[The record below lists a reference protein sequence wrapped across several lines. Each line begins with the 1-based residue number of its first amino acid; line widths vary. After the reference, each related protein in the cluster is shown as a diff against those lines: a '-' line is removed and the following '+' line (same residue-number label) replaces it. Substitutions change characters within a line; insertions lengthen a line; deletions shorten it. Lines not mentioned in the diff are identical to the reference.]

1 MPRLTAF
8 FQHLPGGVVS
18 AMPAGPAGQ
27 VLRWAALTA
36 AGLLG
41 HYTVAGDQVPGGGY
55 SGLVQWLAGIGPW
68 WAVGMARKP
77 LAPPSSPGEPGF
89 RYVRQE
95 RPGPAT
101 HALAP
106 VADPDSAFL
115 AMAETVP
122 DILFMVTPDG
132 ACEYINQR
140 FYDFTGTPEGSA
152 LGHGWAGVLH
162 PGERGAHLLQWQATL
177 QSPTLA
183 GIRGRIRAADGRY
196 QWFFARLRPVTD
208 GQGRVIRW
216 FGAASNIH
224 SLTQSEEQLRLLNE
238 SLEQRVSERTAALRD
253 SEARLRA
260 IFDSAVEGILTMDE
274 EGTIESAN
282 PAALSC
288 FGYAAGEL
296 TGRKLTALLP
306 DSHLP
311 PDGRDAAESFLPG
324 SGTQA
329 GVERELIGVR
339 REGFRF
345 PAHLSVIGF
354 QADGERRF
362 AGFVRDLTIQKRLEH
377 LILEISER
385 EQRRIGGDLH
395 DGLGQELTA
404 LSMLNSVLQ
413 KDLEAKHLP
422 EAATSAR
429 IAGMLDVARRQLY
442 QTVHGL
448 LPVAAEPGGLMSGLE
463 RHAESCRETLG
474 CHCHFHCP
482 VPVLMQDAAHATH
495 LFRIAQEAIHNA
507 VRHGRAEKIT
517 IRLLQADPGYVVLEV
532 EDAGTGIS
540 GLMTGHSGVGLRSM
554 KYRAEAMQ
562 GRLEVHRPACGGT
575 LIRCVVPGSPPPN
588 DTPCS

>member
-1 MPRLTAF
+1 
-8 FQHLPGGVVS
+8 
-18 AMPAGPAGQ
+18 
-27 VLRWAALTA
+27 
-36 AGLLG
+36 
-41 HYTVAGDQVPGGGY
+41 
-55 SGLVQWLAGIGPW
+55 
-68 WAVGMARKP
+68 
-77 LAPPSSPGEPGF
+77 
-89 RYVRQE
+89 
-95 RPGPAT
+95 
-101 HALAP
+101 
-106 VADPDSAFL
+106 
-115 AMAETVP
+115 
-122 DILFMVTPDG
+122 
-132 ACEYINQR
+132 
-140 FYDFTGTPEGSA
+140 
-152 LGHGWAGVLH
+152 
-162 PGERGAHLLQWQATL
+162 
-177 QSPTLA
+177 
-183 GIRGRIRAADGRY
+183 
-196 QWFFARLRPVTD
+196 
-208 GQGRVIRW
+208 
-216 FGAASNIH
+216 
-224 SLTQSEEQLRLLNE
+224 
-238 SLEQRVSERTAALRD
+238 
-253 SEARLRA
+253 
-260 IFDSAVEGILTMDE
+260 MDE

-288 FGYAAGEL
+288 FGYADGKL

-306 DSHLP
+306 DPHLP
-311 PDGRDAAESFLPG
+311 PDGQYTAESLLPG

-329 GVERELIGVR
+329 GVERELIGIR
-339 REGFRF
+339 RDGSRF

-354 QADGERRF
+354 QADGGRHF

-404 LSMLNSVLQ
+404 LSMLNSVLH

-442 QTVHGL
+442 QTVRGL

-482 VPVLMQDAAHATH
+482 VPVLMHDAAHATH

-517 IRLLQADPGYVVLEV
+517 IRLLQADPAFVVLEV
-532 EDAGTGIS
+532 EDGGTGIS
-540 GLMTGHSGVGLRSM
+540 GRMTDHSGVGLRSM

-562 GRLEVHRPACGGT
+562 GRLEVQRPSGGGT
-575 LIRCVVPGSPPPN
+575 LIRCVVPVTPPPN